1 MDDQAGA
8 GEEVRIPPLGVRRWP
23 PQMREVMAA
32 LRPPNQRHEISG
44 SIPDRPKALNVL
56 GTIANHID
64 LMRAWNH
71 FNGHVLYATTL
82 TERQRELLILRIAA
96 VRGSEYEWIQH
107 SVLAGDLGIAP
118 EEVARVADGPAAD
131 GWSPLERALLAAVDE
146 LLATARI
153 TGPTWTVLAGELDHK
168 QLLDVIFT
176 VGAYDT
182 ITMVLLSCG
191 VPVDDDLARWAER

>member
-1 MDDQAGA
+1 MDDQAGGA
-8 GEEVRIPPLGVRRWP
+8 EEVRIPPLGFRQWP

-44 SIPDRPKALNVL
+44 SRPDRPKALNVL

-64 LMRAWNH
+64 LMHAWNH

-82 TERQRELLILRIAA
+82 SERQRELLILRIAA

-107 SVLAGDLGIAP
+107 SVLAGDLGITP
-118 EEVARVADGPAAD
+118 QEVARVADGPDAD

-153 TGPTWTVLAGELDHK
+153 AGPTWKALAGELDHK

-191 VPVDDDLARWAER
+191 VPIDDDLARWGER